1 MRRLN
6 SLEELV
12 LCGCSKLESLNMG
25 LEHHQGRRMHQ
36 SDRIVA
42 STSYITSLQLKLFS
56 PSRFS
61 EMKNS
66 RFTSFTLPYS
76 LTTLNFSRTPICFLP
91 PSIKDIGTLNY
102 LSLAECKM
110 LQTLLELPSSLVALD
125 MSYCYSLQRIANV
138 IPFTI
143 ARDCD
148 QLFTSKI

>member
-1 MRRLN
+1 MKNCKSLVELQEKMSRLN

-12 LCGCSKLESLNMG
+12 LCGCSKLESLNMD
-25 LEHHQGRRMHQ
+25 LERRRLHQ

-42 STSYITSLQLKLFS
+42 STSYITSLPLKLFF

-76 LTTLNFSRTPICFLP
+76 LTTQNFSRTPICFLP

-110 LQTLLELPSSLVALD
+110 LRTLLELPSNLVGLD
-125 MSYCYSLQRIANV
+125 VSIVIRCKELQI
-138 IPFTI
+138 
-143 ARDCD
+143 
-148 QLFTSKI
+148 